1 MIKVSNIQSV
11 GCRECRDKTKLDINF
26 TMAFQPIV
34 DIFNKTIFGYEA
46 LVRGPNNESAA
57 SILSQLNDN
66 NRYQFDQAIRVK
78 AIQLAKKL
86 GLQGMLSINFLPN
99 AVYRAESCIRA
110 TLEAAAEMDFPTDR
124 IIFEVNESEEIL
136 DNDHLRNIFTEYKK
150 HRFVTAI
157 DDFGAGYA
165 GLNLLANWQPDIIKL
180 DMSLTRN
187 VNSDRV
193 RRALVFGIIS
203 ICKVLNIK
211 VIAEGIETV
220 EECLTLAD
228 EGVILFQGYLFA
240 RPSLESLPIVP
251 DEIWPM
257 VKTRRARDRR

>member
-1 MIKVSNIQSV
+1 MI
-11 GCRECRDKTKLDINF
+11 
-26 TMAFQPIV
+26 
-34 DIFNKTIFGYEA
+34 
-46 LVRGPNNESAA
+46 SA
-57 SILSQLNDN
+57 
-66 NRYQFDQAIRVK
+66 QAI
-78 AIQLAKKL
+78 Q
-86 GLQGMLSINFLPN
+86 GLI
-99 AVYRAESCIRA
+99 Y
-110 TLEAAAEMDFPTDR
+110 
-124 IIFEVNESEEIL
+124 
-136 DNDHLRNIFTEYKK
+136 
-150 HRFVTAI
+150 
-157 DDFGAGYA
+157 
-165 GLNLLANWQPDIIKL
+165 WQPDIIKL

-228 EGVILFQGYLFA
+228 EGVTLFQGYLFD

-257 VKTRRARDRR
+257 VKTRRSRDRR

>member
-1 MIKVSNIQSV
+1 MNKVSSIQSV
-11 GCRECRDKTKLDINF
+11 GCKDCRGKTKLEINF

-34 DIFNKTIFGYEA
+34 DISNKSIFGYEA
-46 LVRGPNNESAA
+46 LVRGPNNENAA
-57 SILSQLNDN
+57 SILSQLNDS
-66 NRYQFDQAIRVK
+66 NRYQFDQANRVK
-78 AIQLAKKL
+78 AIVLAKKL

-99 AVYRAESCIRA
+99 AVYKAEACIRA
-110 TLEAAAEMDFPTDR
+110 TLDAAAEMDFPTDR
-124 IIFEVNESEEIL
+124 IIFEVNESEEVV
-136 DNDHLRNIFTEYKK
+136 DNDHLRNIFVEYKK
-150 HRFVTAI
+150 HRFFTAI

-187 VNSDRV
+187 VNNDKV

-228 EGVILFQGYLFA
+228 EGITLFQGYLFA
-240 RPSLESLPIVP
+240 RPSLESLPSIP
-251 DEIWPM
+251 DEIWSL
-257 VKTRRARDRR
+257 VKTRRVRDSR